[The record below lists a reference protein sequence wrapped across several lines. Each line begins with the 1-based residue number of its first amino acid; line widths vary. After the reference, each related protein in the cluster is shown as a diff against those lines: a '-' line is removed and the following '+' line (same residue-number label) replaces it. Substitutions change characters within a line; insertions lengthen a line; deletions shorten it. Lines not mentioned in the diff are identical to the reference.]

1 MPDIN
6 WPALIVFILLFGFI
20 TWLGFAAARWRRG
33 DLDLLHEWGLGGRRF
48 GTIVTWFLVGGDLYT
63 AYTFIAVPALAY
75 GAGAVAFFAV
85 PYTIVIY
92 PLLFLAFPR
101 LWHVCHKHQYITAAD
116 FVRGRFGN
124 RWLALAITITGLVAT
139 MPYIALQLVGIQV
152 VVGGLGISGTG
163 LAADLPL
170 IIAFVILAAF
180 TYSSGL
186 RAPASIAIVKD
197 ILIYIT
203 AFVAV
208 VVIPYQLGGFEKIFA
223 AVPPQK
229 VLLAV
234 PGANTTGAYGSYAT
248 LALGSALALFLY
260 PHSLTGILSA
270 SSGHAIRR
278 NAAMLP
284 AYSLMLG
291 LLALLGF
298 FAIAAGVGSAPEFAA
313 GFKQFGN
320 NFAVPALFL
329 HSFPSWFVGVA
340 FAAVGIGALVPAAI
354 MSIAAANLY
363 TRNIHREFINRNPTD
378 KQEAQM
384 AKWASLIVKFGAL
397 IFIVFVPTQYAIQLQ
412 LLGGIWII
420 QTLPAVLLGIY
431 TRWFNDWAL
440 LIGWAAGI
448 IAGTAMAIAANLTP
462 TYPLAFAGHTFP
474 GYTAFYTVI
483 LNLVV
488 ACVLTPVF
496 NKMSRKAP
504 VDATQYADYFAGVGR

>member
-1 MPDIN
+1 MQDVN
-6 WPALIVFILLFGFI
+6 WVALTIFVLLFGFI
-20 TWLGFAAARWRRG
+20 TWLGFAAANWRKG
-33 DLDLLHEWGLGGRRF
+33 DLDQLHEWGLGGRRF

-63 AYTFIAVPALAY
+63 AYTFIAVPALAF
-75 GAGAVAFFAV
+75 GAGAIAFFAV

-92 PLLFLAFPR
+92 PILFLVFPR
-101 LWHVCHKHQYITAAD
+101 LWHVCHKHGYITAGD

-124 RWLALAITITGLVAT
+124 RWLALAVAITGIVAT

-152 VVGGLGISGTG
+152 VVGALGISGTG
-163 LAADLPL
+163 IAADLPL

-203 AFVAV
+203 AFAAV
-208 VVIPYQLGGFEKIFA
+208 IFIPIELGGFGKIFA
-223 AVPPQK
+223 AVPAAK

-234 PGANTTGAYGSYAT
+234 PGPNTTGAYGAYAT
-248 LALGSALALFLY
+248 LALGSAFALFLY

-284 AYSLMLG
+284 GYSLMLG
-291 LLALLGF
+291 LLALVGF
-298 FAIAAGVGSAPEFAA
+298 FAIAAGVANLPEYAA

-329 HSFPSWFVGVA
+329 HSFPSWFIGIA
-340 FAAVGIGALVPAAI
+340 FAAIGIGALVPAAI
-354 MSIAAANLY
+354 MSIAASNLY
-363 TRNIHREFINRNPTD
+363 TRNIYREFINKNPTD

-384 AKWASLIVKFGAL
+384 AKWVSLIVKIGAL
-397 IFIVFVPTQYAIQLQ
+397 VFIIFIPTKFAIYLQ

-420 QTLPAVLLGIY
+420 QTLPAVMLGVY

-440 LIGWAAGI
+440 LVGWAVGT
-448 IAGTAMAIAANLTP
+448 IAGTTMAVAVNLTP
-462 TYPLAFAGHTFP
+462 TYPLVIGGYTFP
-474 GYTAFYTVI
+474 GYTALYTVI
-483 LNLVV
+483 LNLLIAVV
-488 ACVLTPVF
+488 FTPVF
-496 NKMSRKAP
+496 NAMNTRRTVIDETVP
-504 VDATQYADYFAGVGR
+504 ADYHA

>member
-1 MPDIN
+1 VQGVN
-6 WPALIVFILLFGFI
+6 WTALIVCVVLFGFVS
-20 TWLGFAAARWRRG
+20 WLGFAAAHWRKG

-48 GTIVTWFLVGGDLYT
+48 GTVVTWFLIGGDLYT
-63 AYTFIAVPALAY
+63 AYTFIAVPALAF

-85 PYTIVIY
+85 PYAIIIY
-92 PLLFLAFPR
+92 PILFLVFPR
-101 LWHVCHKHQYITAAD
+101 IWYVCRKHGYITAGD

-124 RWLALAITITGLVAT
+124 RWLALAVTLTGIVAT

-152 VVGGLGISGTG
+152 VVGALGISGSG
-163 LAADLPL
+163 WVADLPL
-170 IIAFVILAAF
+170 LVAFVILAAF
-180 TYSSGL
+180 TYTSGL

-203 AFVAV
+203 AFAAI
-208 VVIPYQLGGFEKIFA
+208 VIIPVELGGFAKIFA
-223 AVPPQK
+223 AVPEPK
-229 VLLAV
+229 LLLAT
-234 PGANTTGAYGSYAT
+234 PGPNTTGAYSAYAT

-284 AYSLMLG
+284 GYTLTLG
-291 LLALLGF
+291 LLILVGF
-298 FAIAAGVGSAPEFAA
+298 FAIAAGVANLPQYAE
-313 GFKQFGN
+313 GFKQFGT

-329 HSFPSWFVGVA
+329 HIFPSWFVGIA
-340 FAAVGIGALVPAAI
+340 FAAIGIGALVPAAI

-378 KQEAQM
+378 RQEAQM
-384 AKWASLIVKFGAL
+384 AKWVSLIVKVGAL
-397 IFIVFVPTQYAIQLQ
+397 VFILFVPTQYAIQLQ

-420 QTLPAVLLGIY
+420 QTLPAVILGAY

-440 LIGWAAGI
+440 LIGWIVGTV
-448 IAGTAMAIAANLTP
+448 AGTAMAVAVNLTP
-462 TYPLAFAGHTFP
+462 TYPLAIGGWTFP
-474 GYTAFYTVI
+474 GYAAFYTVI

-488 ACVLTPVF
+488 AIVLTPVL
-496 NKMSRKAP
+496 NALLAQRTP
-504 VDATQYADYFAGVGR
+504 VDETAAADYHA

>member
-1 MPDIN
+1 MHDVN
-6 WPALIVFILLFGFI
+6 WVALIVFVALFGFI
-20 TWLGFAAARWRRG
+20 TWLGFAAAHWRKG

-48 GTIVTWFLVGGDLYT
+48 GTVVTWFLVGGDLYT
-63 AYTFIAVPALAY
+63 AYTFIAVPALAF

-85 PYTIVIY
+85 PYTILIY
-92 PLLFLAFPR
+92 PILFLVFPR
-101 LWHVCHKHQYITAAD
+101 LWNVCNSKGYITAGD

-124 RWLALAITITGLVAT
+124 RWLALAITLTGIVAT

-152 VVGGLGISGTG
+152 VIGALGISGTG

-170 IIAFVILAAF
+170 LIAFVVLAAF

-203 AFVAV
+203 AFAAV
-208 VVIPYQLGGFEKIFA
+208 IVIPIAARRLRQDLRGGA
-223 AVPPQK
+223 ARK
-229 VLLAV
+229 SCCWRSRAR
-234 PGANTTGAYGSYAT
+234 TRTGSYSAYAT

-284 AYSLMLG
+284 GYSFMLG
-291 LLALLGF
+291 LLALFGF
-298 FAIAAGVGSAPEFAA
+298 FAIAAGVEGLPEFAD

-320 NFAVPALFL
+320 NFAVPALLL

-340 FAAVGIGALVPAAI
+340 FAAIGIGALVPAAI

-363 TRNIHREFINRNPTD
+363 TRNIHREFINKNPTD

-384 AKWASLIVKFGAL
+384 AKWVSLIVKVGAL
-397 IFIVFVPTQYAIQLQ
+397 VFILFVPTQYAIQLQ

-420 QTLPAVLLGIY
+420 QTLPAVMLGAY
-431 TRWFNDWAL
+431 TRWFNSWAL
-440 LIGWAAGI
+440 LVGWAVGTF
-448 IAGTAMAIAANLTP
+448 AGTVMAVATNLTAA
-462 TYPLAFAGHTFP
+462 YPLAFG
-474 GYTAFYTVI
+474 GYTLPGLYGVLHADAQSGARGRADAGVQRPECAGRTADETV
-483 LNLVV
+483 
-488 ACVLTPVF
+488 A
-496 NKMSRKAP
+496 
-504 VDATQYADYFAGVGR
+504 ADYYA